1 MQPPDQH
8 RRQGHSRV
16 EVSSAAKERGTSPG
30 ACPQDRAPLEGLEHW
45 AGATN
50 AFLVLPARRC
60 CRKSTIQPFPFSA
73 GTASK
78 QQHLSAGH
86 PAPPAEVGQEL
97 LWDRLRDKLWGWVS
111 RAPRV
116 LPGAARGGAG
126 KRGLSQRRRVLQA
139 VEHTSALPKALLQG
153 GHTTAPLLARALP
166 VAAAQPGHHQSKDL
180 GGKVLPHYIPAAGGE
195 ERG

>member
-60 CRKSTIQPFPFSA
+60 CRKSRIQPFPFSA

-97 LWDRLRDKLWGWVS
+97 LWGRLRDKLWGWVS

-116 LPGAARGGAG
+116 LPGAARGEEVSPSGAG
-126 KRGLSQRRRVLQA
+126 CCRLWSTPQPCPRPCYR
-139 VEHTSALPKALLQG
+139 G

-166 VAAAQPGHHQSKDL
+166 VAAAQPGHHHPPEQRPGGQSPSPL
-180 GGKVLPHYIPAAGGE
+180 HPRCWG
-195 ERG
+195 